1 MLTVKVILPN
11 GNQFIKEVSSVWMDK
26 STKESPAKVFY
37 YEAKGMPLG
46 DQIEEGDIYVMNE
59 NGKTIADYHLH
70 CPVDTQNSFHLA
82 SNGNPEV
89 VMKDGELISADS
101 IVGEK

>member
-11 GNQFIKEVSSVWMDK
+11 GDQYIKEVSSVWMDK
-26 STKESPAKVFY
+26 STKDHPARVKFY
-37 YEAKGMPLG
+37 ERTLCG
-46 DQIEEGDIYVMNE
+46 DQIEEGDVYVMNE

-70 CPVDTQNSFHLA
+70 CPVDTQNSFHLG

-89 VMKDGELISADS
+89 VMKDGELIVSDS
-101 IVGEK
+101 IAGEK

>member
-11 GNQFIKEVSSVWMDK
+11 GDQYIKEVSSVWMDK
-26 STKESPAKVFY
+26 STKDYPARVKFY
-37 YEAKGMPLG
+37 EKNLFG

-89 VMKDGELISADS
+89 IMKDGEVMVAVSMDG
-101 IVGEK
+101 VK